1 MEKLTEMLT
10 CELTLDSPNVRLNYL
25 ASLINDNIKPPRF
38 VAPKNVNI
46 RAMYVVNNLVNS
58 HGGRF
63 RKEDLSKLKSL
74 IIDTPVLVG
83 HDHSQA
89 PLARTFH
96 AEIEE
101 KNGVQ
106 WLKAYFYWPTT
117 KADEPD
123 DLLTKIDSGVLK
135 ECSIS
140 FSYNFPECSICGQ
153 DMRGCPHDI
162 DYSSG
167 QSAEK
172 AHFIYNGITQVLET
186 SLVYRGSVKGT
197 FITDKLSREDDNKIE
212 IEIDGISRFVEIPLT
227 YLSKRLVRI
236 LPLKAENKTAKLIAY
251 PPNYQAAIANYNS
264 ESFLII
270 KSN

>member
-1 MEKLTEMLT
+1 MEKMTEKLV
-10 CELTLDSPNVRLNYL
+10 CKLSLDSPNVRLHYL
-25 ASLINDNIKPPRF
+25 ASLINENIKPLKY
-38 VAPKNVNI
+38 VTVNNVNI
-46 RAMYVVNNLVNS
+46 RAMYVVNDLVNS

-63 RKEDLSKLKSL
+63 RKEDLQKLKDL

-101 KNGVQ
+101 KNGIQ
-106 WLKAYFYWPTT
+106 WLKSYFYWP
-117 KADEPD
+117 KSAANESD
-123 DLLTKIDSGVLK
+123 DLLIKIDSGVLK

-140 FSYNFPECSICGQ
+140 FSYNFPECSVCGQ
-153 DMRGCPHDI
+153 DMRSCPHDI

-197 FITDKLSREDDNKIE
+197 FITDKLSREENNQVEVE
-212 IEIDGISRFVEIPLT
+212 IEGISRFIEIPL
-227 YLSKRLVRI
+227 LNHSSKLAQIVSFSD
-236 LPLKAENKTAKLIAY
+236 KTKSATLISNPA
-251 PPNYQAAIANYNS
+251 NYRAAIAIYNN
-264 ESFLII
+264 ESYLVVQP
-270 KSN
+270 K